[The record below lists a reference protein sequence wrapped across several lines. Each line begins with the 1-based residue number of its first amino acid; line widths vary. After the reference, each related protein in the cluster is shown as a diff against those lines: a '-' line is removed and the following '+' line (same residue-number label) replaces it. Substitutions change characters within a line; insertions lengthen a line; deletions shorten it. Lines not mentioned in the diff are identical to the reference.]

1 MLKVG
6 VLMGGISSE
15 REVSLDS
22 GNNVIEHLDKSKYEV
37 IPVVIDNK
45 EDVFE
50 KVRDLDFALLML
62 HGKFGEDGRVQAV
75 LETCGIP
82 YSGCGVLA
90 GALGVDKD
98 ICKQVLRYNNIR
110 TADWFV
116 VRAIEDINYEKIE
129 EYGYPVMVKPV
140 SGGGSVATFIVKK
153 KEDVEEAV
161 REGLIW
167 DEEIMIEKFI
177 PGATEIT
184 CPVVDGKMLPVLQID
199 PQGEFFDY
207 QSKYTAEGSE
217 RYVVNLPK
225 ELHEEVER
233 MAVGTYYAL
242 KTSVYTRVDM
252 LVKDGVPYVL
262 EVNTL
267 PGMTK
272 NSLYPVSLK
281 GAGIEIS
288 DFLDTIIEKSLAV
301 RKRVA
306 DLDNARNNGVVV
318 KEK

>member
-1 MLKVG
+1 
-6 VLMGGISSE
+6 
-15 REVSLDS
+15 
-22 GNNVIEHLDKSKYEV
+22 
-37 IPVVIDNK
+37 
-45 EDVFE
+45 
-50 KVRDLDFALLML
+50 
-62 HGKFGEDGRVQAV
+62 
-75 LETCGIP
+75 
-82 YSGCGVLA
+82 
-90 GALGVDKD
+90 
-98 ICKQVLRYNNIR
+98 NIR

-116 VRAIEDINYEKIE
+116 VKSIEDINYDKIE

-161 REGLIW
+161 REGLLW

-184 CPVVDGKMLPVLQID
+184 CPVVDGKMLPVIQID
-199 PQGEFFDY
+199 PKGEFFDY
-207 QSKYTAEGSE
+207 QSKYTAEGSD
-217 RYVVNLPK
+217 RYTVELPK
-225 ELHEEVER
+225 ELHEEVEK
-233 MAVGTYYAL
+233 MAVATYYAL

-281 GAGIEIS
+281 TAGIEVS
-288 DFLDTIIEKSLAV
+288 DFLDTVIEKSLEV
-301 RKRVA
+301 RRKVEA
-306 DLDNARNNGVVV
+306 LDNARNNGVTV